1 MERMGDGSV
10 DSSKITLMKIEKN
23 TVVTLN
29 YRLTDAQD
37 NLIEESGDPMIY
49 LHGGYSG
56 TFPKIE
62 ELLEGQEIGFETR
75 IQLEPE
81 EAFGDYDTNLLKVE
95 PRDRFPDPLEVGM
108 QFEGIP
114 AAEDDD
120 SASSSNELLSDEVQI
135 YTVTDIAEDR
145 VVLDGNHPLAGMAL
159 RFWVQ
164 VADVREAT
172 AEELENGHPEGMGL
186 ELGEQ
191 EQDEE
196 DEEDLDEAIEN
207 ALNPQHGQR
216 PPTLH

>member
-1 MERMGDGSV
+1 MEVLGVGSV
-10 DSSKITLMKIEKN
+10 DSSKIALMKIEKN
-23 TVVTLN
+23 TIVTLI

-37 NLIEESGDPMIY
+37 NLIEESGEPMIY

-81 EAFGDYDTNLLKVE
+81 DAFGDYDTNLLKVE
-95 PRDRFPDPLEVGM
+95 SRDRFPTPLEIGM
-108 QFEGIP
+108 QFEGVP
-114 AAEDDD
+114 SAEGEEGSDDD
-120 SASSSNELLSDEVQI
+120 EVEI

-145 VVLDGNHPLAGMAL
+145 VVLDANHPLAGMAL

-164 VADVREAT
+164 VSEIREAT
-172 AEELENGHPEGMGL
+172 PEEVDHGHPHGATGLEVEDEDDELDELEK
-186 ELGEQ
+186 
-191 EQDEE
+191 
-196 DEEDLDEAIEN
+196 
-207 ALNPQHGQR
+207 ALNPKEDK

>member
-1 MERMGDGSV
+1 MEEKGVGSV

-23 TVVTLN
+23 TIVTLL

-37 NLIEESGDPMIY
+37 NLIEESGEPMIY

-75 IQLEPE
+75 IHLEPE
-81 EAFGDYDTNLLKVE
+81 DAFGDYDTTLLKVE
-95 PRDRFPDPLEVGM
+95 SRDRFPTPLEVGM
-108 QFEGIP
+108 QFEGVP
-114 AAEDDD
+114 SADAEGEDQTADLDDD
-120 SASSSNELLSDEVQI
+120 DELEI

-145 VVLDGNHPLAGMAL
+145 VVLDANHPLAGMAL

-164 VADVREAT
+164 VSDIREAT
-172 AEELENGHPEGMGL
+172 PEEVDHGHPHGASGLEVDGDDEDELDELEK
-186 ELGEQ
+186 
-191 EQDEE
+191 
-196 DEEDLDEAIEN
+196 
-207 ALNPQHGQR
+207 ALNLKDTN

>member
-1 MERMGDGSV
+1 MEELGVGSV
-10 DSSKITLMKIEKN
+10 DSSKIALMKIEKN
-23 TVVTLN
+23 TIVTLI

-37 NLIEESGDPMIY
+37 NLIEESGEPMIY

-81 EAFGDYDTNLLKVE
+81 DAFGDYDTNLLKVE
-95 PRDRFPDPLEVGM
+95 SRDRFPTPLEIGM
-108 QFEGIP
+108 QFEGVP
-114 AAEDDD
+114 SVDGEEPDDD
-120 SASSSNELLSDEVQI
+120 DEIEI

-145 VVLDGNHPLAGMAL
+145 VVLDANHPLAGMAL

-164 VADVREAT
+164 VSEIREAT
-172 AEELENGHPEGMGL
+172 PEEVEHGHPHGATGL
-186 ELGEQ
+186 EV
-191 EQDEE
+191 E
-196 DEEDLDEAIEN
+196 DEDDELDELEN
-207 ALNPQHGQR
+207 ALNPKVDR